1 MEGMA
6 LRHAIEST
14 LLVLGEASGYD
25 LSKEFDGARANFW
38 VATPQQLYRE
48 LDRLESDGAI
58 TARIVEQ
65 EKRPNKRVFR
75 LTDAGCAE
83 LAEFTASAPRATA
96 IRDELMVMVQAVAVG
111 DPVAVSEA
119 VRAHRETSAAKL
131 AYYERIERT
140 WLGERTR
147 DELLA
152 DRHLGG
158 PYLTLL
164 RGLRFEQ
171 ENVDWCDLALPVLD
185 ARRTAGS

>member
-48 LDRLESDGAI
+48 LERMESDGVVL
-58 TARIVEQ
+58 ARTVEQ

-83 LAEFTASAPRATA
+83 LAAFTATAPRATA
-96 IRDELMVMVQAVAVG
+96 IRDELMVQVQAVEVGDAAAVHDAVG
-111 DPVAVSEA
+111 AL
-119 VRAHRETSAAKL
+119 RAAAAAKL
-131 AYYERIERT
+131 AYYERIERV
-140 WLGERTR
+140 WLGDRSR

-152 DRHLGG
+152 DRRLGG

-164 RGLRFEQ
+164 RGLRFER
-171 ENVDWCDLALPVLD
+171 ENVEWAELALPVLR
-185 ARRTAGS
+185 ARIA